1 MGKAGGEE
9 YCMLESS
16 PASLFTGILSVLL
29 YQLLPAL
36 FLLAFCITIHEFGH
50 FLLAKLLKIPV
61 EKFSLGFGPPLIR
74 KKIGETDFRIA
85 YFPVGGYVKMAGE
98 EEGEFSKTDDVH
110 PIEPQRDETVG
121 RPGLYDAPIYK
132 RILIIF
138 AGPFFNITS
147 AVLVMLIAYSI
158 FGLAVDPY
166 TTIEVEEMS
175 VAERAGF
182 VNGDSVVEVN
192 GIPIETWD
200 DFVDLISKN
209 INEEITVTVMR
220 ENKELSIN
228 VVVDPDSLGITN
240 LVPPILGAVKRGGP
254 AYRAGM
260 VEGDRV
266 ITVNNLEVHSW
277 YELVELV
284 RESAD
289 SSLSLVWEHE
299 SEVKSA
305 EIVAASRYD
314 YVLQDTIKQIGVLK
328 PHSRI
333 YLPPGRLVII
343 AIERT
348 AGITWMTL
356 NIFYQL
362 IVGRISRRAV
372 GGPIAIFQL
381 TTESA
386 SWGFEYILSIL
397 IIISINLG
405 LINLFPVPAL
415 DGGHIVI
422 ATIEAIRRKRFS
434 KKTRILIQQ
443 IGYAIIFLLIIFV
456 TFNDITR

>member
-1 MGKAGGEE
+1 MGKTDGKE
-9 YCMLESS
+9 YRVLVLS
-16 PASLFTGILSVLL
+16 ASLFSNILTVLI
-29 YQLLPAL
+29 YQLLPAV

-61 EKFSLGFGPPLIR
+61 EKFSIGFGPPLLR

-85 YFPVGGYVKMAGE
+85 YFPLGGYVKMAGE
-98 EEGEFSKTDDVH
+98 EEGELLKTQH
-110 PIEPQRDETVG
+110 IPEEEPHRDEAVG
-121 RPGLYDAPIYK
+121 KPGLYDAPIYK

-138 AGPFFNITS
+138 AGPLFNIAS
-147 AVLVMLIAYSI
+147 AVFVIIITFSI

-166 TTIEVEEMS
+166 TTIEVEKMS
-175 VAERAGF
+175 LADEAGF
-182 VNGDSVVEVN
+182 RDGDSVIAVN
-192 GIPIETWD
+192 ETPIETWD
-200 DFVDLISKN
+200 DFLDVISKN
-209 INEEITVTVMR
+209 INKEITVTIMR
-220 ENKELSIN
+220 DSEELSLN
-228 VVVDPDSLGITN
+228 VVADIDSLGITN
-240 LVPPILGAVKRGGP
+240 LVPPTLGAVQRGGP

-260 VEGDRV
+260 AEGDRV
-266 ITVNNLEVHSW
+266 LAVNNLEVQSW
-277 YELVELV
+277 YRLVELV

-289 SSLSLVWEHE
+289 SSLFLEWEHNG
-299 SEVKSA
+299 EVKSA
-305 EIVAASRYD
+305 EVVAASRYD

-333 YLPPGRLVII
+333 FLPPAEVVIL
-343 AIERT
+343 AVERT

-372 GGPIAIFQL
+372 GGPIAIIQL

-386 SWGFEYILSIL
+386 RWGFEYILSIL

-405 LINLFPVPAL
+405 LINLFPIPAL

-434 KKTRILIQQ
+434 RKTRVLIQQ

>member
-1 MGKAGGEE
+1 
-9 YCMLESS
+9 
-16 PASLFTGILSVLL
+16 
-29 YQLLPAL
+29 
-36 FLLAFCITIHEFGH
+36 
-50 FLLAKLLKIPV
+50 
-61 EKFSLGFGPPLIR
+61 
-74 KKIGETDFRIA
+74 
-85 YFPVGGYVKMAGE
+85 MAGE
-98 EEGEFSKTDDVH
+98 EEGELPKTKDMH
-110 PIEPQRDETVG
+110 PTEPHRDEAVEK
-121 RPGLYDAPIYK
+121 PGLYDAPIYK

-138 AGPFFNITS
+138 AGPLFNIAS
-147 AVLVMLIAYSI
+147 AVLVIIITFSI

-175 VAERAGF
+175 LAEEAGF
-182 VNGDSVVEVN
+182 RDGDSVIAVN
-192 GIPIETWD
+192 ETPIETWD
-200 DFVDLISKN
+200 DFLDFISEN
-209 INEEITVTVMR
+209 INEEITITVMR
-220 ENKELSIN
+220 ENRELSIN
-228 VVVDPDSLGITN
+228 VVVDIDSLGITN
-240 LVPPILGAVKRGGP
+240 LVPPILGPVKRGGP
-254 AYRAGM
+254 AYSSGM

-277 YELVELV
+277 NRLVELV

-289 SSLSLVWEHE
+289 SSLLVVWQHE
-299 SEVKSA
+299 GERKSA
-305 EIVAASRYD
+305 EVVAASRYD

-333 YLPPGRLVII
+333 YLPPGEVVIL
-343 AIERT
+343 AVERT

-372 GGPIAIFQL
+372 GGPIAIIQL

-386 SWGFEYILSIL
+386 RWGFEYILSIL

-405 LINLFPVPAL
+405 LINLFPIPAL